1 LPTQP
6 RPKAEAEAGAVA
18 RIVLSSTFAAY
29 TGGVLELELAVA
41 NVRQLFQAL
50 GERYPELRPQ
60 LEAGIAVA
68 IDNEIYQDALLQPI
82 ADDSEVI
89 LITKIA
95 GG

>member
-1 LPTQP
+1 M
-6 RPKAEAEAGAVA
+6 A
-18 RIVLSSTFAAY
+18 RIALSSALAPY
-29 TGGVLELELAVA
+29 TDGVLELELEVA

-50 GERYPELRPQ
+50 GERFPELRAL
-60 LEAGIAVA
+60 LETGIAVA

-82 ADDSEVI
+82 ARDSEVI